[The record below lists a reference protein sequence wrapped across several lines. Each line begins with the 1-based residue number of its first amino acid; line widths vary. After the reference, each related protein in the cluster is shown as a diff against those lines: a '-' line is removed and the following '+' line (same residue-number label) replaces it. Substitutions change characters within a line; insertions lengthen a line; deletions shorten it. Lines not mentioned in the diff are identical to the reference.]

1 MDSHIASN
9 YEGYYLINESNIVL
23 HIILES
29 RNDVGVKVVNKT
41 IEVKINEDKT
51 ITIIDTDGFKKT
63 FKKYFNTV
71 DEHDISK

>member
-29 RNDVGVKVVNKT
+29 RNDVGAKV
-41 IEVKINEDKT
+41 IN
-51 ITIIDTDGFKKT
+51 KT